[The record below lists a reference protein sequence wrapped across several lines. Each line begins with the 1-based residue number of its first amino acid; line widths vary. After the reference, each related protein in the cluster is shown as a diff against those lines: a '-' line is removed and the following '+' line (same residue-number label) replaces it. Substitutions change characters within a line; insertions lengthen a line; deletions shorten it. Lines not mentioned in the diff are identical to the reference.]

1 MHVNTVKAEGH
12 DEFGN
17 AVSDSDDARV
27 VITPRLI
34 DLVIVKE
41 ATSPTPLN
49 GIVNYT
55 MTVTNKGPNDATNV
69 QVADPAPAGHPLP
82 DREPDAGHL
91 LGRRLR

>member
-1 MHVNTVKAEGH
+1 MNTVTAEGH

-17 AVSDSDDARV
+17 PVSDSDDARV
-27 VITPRLI
+27 EITPRLI

-69 QVADPAPAGHPLP
+69 QVADPAPAGILYLTASPGKGP
-82 DREPDAGHL
+82 AR
-91 LGRRLR
+91 